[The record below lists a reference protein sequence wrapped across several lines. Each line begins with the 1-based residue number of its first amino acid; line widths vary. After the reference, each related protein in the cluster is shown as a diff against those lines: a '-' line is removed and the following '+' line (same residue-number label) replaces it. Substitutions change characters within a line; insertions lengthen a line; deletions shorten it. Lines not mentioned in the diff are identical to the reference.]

1 MTRETLEV
9 GVFAWGRIQR
19 LHDADSAIHWQRC
32 EAEGLGCPQ
41 EVFTQLFHEDTHNAD
56 FEVIVRAVD
65 WGRVR

>member
-41 EVFTQLFHEDTHNAD
+41 EVFTQLFHLSRLSGQLL
-56 FEVIVRAVD
+56 FGEV
-65 WGRVR
+65 